1 MEKFNIRTYSKKELA
16 LLYFPDSNPD
26 AAVKHL
32 MNWINRCSSLGVEL
46 KSRHYTSTDKSF
58 TPHQVAAIVDFLG
71 EP

>member
-32 MNWINRCSSLGVEL
+32 MNWVKRCTSLMLEL
-46 KSRHYTSTDKSF
+46 RSRHYVPTSKSF
-58 TPHQVAAIVDFLG
+58 TSHQVAAIVEFLG